1 MGKGVT
7 GKSLESIAALSMEKL
22 LVVAAAVAVAAGGGV
37 QVITL
42 VPLTFWVLSS
52 TNRPS
57 TFKHSVT

>member
-7 GKSLESIAALSMEKL
+7 GKSLVSIGPSIGKKFEEVGGGGGAA
-22 LVVAAAVAVAAGGGV
+22 VAAAA

-52 TNRPS
+52 TKINNC
-57 TFKHSVT
+57 